1 MNSTVDF
8 SILSYASDRSS
19 GKTSEDLREELQAVN
34 RELAS
39 MKKKWQEE
47 RGDNIVLKDVAN
59 RLNLQM
65 HDAKKLAEQKER
77 RHEEA
82 KTGVLSVWARPSL
95 SGVPR

>member
-1 MNSTVDF
+1 M
-8 SILSYASDRSS
+8 SYASDRTS

-47 RGDNIVLKDVAN
+47 RGDNAVLKDAAN
-59 RLNLQM
+59 RLNFQM
-65 HDAKKLAEQKER
+65 QDAKKRAEQKER

-82 KTGVLSVWARPSL
+82 KTGVLSVWAHSSL